1 VRRHVY
7 DMSGPNAIRHIDGN
21 HKLIYWKFFIHG
33 GIVGYSWTITFLI
46 CNNNNEAA
54 TVMSAFNED
63 ETVHVHGL
71 PDLDSDNVD
80 VWCYMVEQ
88 HSSTFA
94 VITGSTH
101 NDRMERLW
109 HVVYCCIGVHQDCLN
124 EIDVYCLCFVFLPRI
139 NAATRI
145 PSLL

>member
-1 VRRHVY
+1 MVITN
-7 DMSGPNAIRHIDGN
+7 SFGGN
-21 HKLIYWKFFIHG
+21 FFIND
-33 GIVGYSWTITFLI
+33 GIDGYSWTITFLI

-54 TVMSAFNED
+54 TVMSACNED
-63 ETVHVHGL
+63 EAVHVHGL

-80 VWCYMVEQ
+80 VWCYIVEQ

-101 NDRMERLW
+101 NERMERLW
-109 HVVYCCIGVHQDCLN
+109 RVVYCCVGVHQDCLN

-145 PSLL
+145 LSLL